1 MPRAQTNGIE
11 LEYESF
17 GDPSKPTV
25 LLIMGLGVQML
36 GWDERFCNMLA
47 DRGFHVVRFDNR
59 DIGLSTKIEGGAPP
73 NPLELMA
80 GNYSSASY
88 TLDDMADDTAG
99 LLDALDVDAAH
110 VVGVSMGGMIAQTLA
125 CRHPDRVLSLTSIM
139 SSTGSQETGQPK
151 PEVFAALITPTPSD
165 REGYVDAG
173 ASLFTLIGS
182 PAYPPDEDELR
193 ALIGASYDRCP
204 LPGRLLPPA
213 RRDPRLGRPRQG
225 DRRHQGADTG
235 DPRRGRPADR
245 PVRRRGH
252 GDRNPWIEA
261 GHHPR
266 HGARPAA
273 RPVATVHRRD
283 RREHRAGERPRCHA
297 RRLIAHVDM
306 DAFFV
311 AVEVRRRPELR
322 GKPVVVATGTDPGA
336 RGVVM
341 AASYEARKF
350 GVHSALPLATAHR
363 RCPDMVLVP
372 RDMELYREVSGQ
384 VMRVLREEVDRVEV
398 VGLDEA
404 YLDLAGST
412 FPKSDCRRVKHRI
425 REETG
430 LVCSIGLAP
439 NKLLAKIASDL
450 DKPDGFFVLTPER
463 MLDAVGDRPA
473 ALIPGVGPKTAERLR
488 QAGVRTVGDLAGAD
502 PAVLGRAV
510 GPRLGAELQARANGV
525 DERTVE
531 TERQPKSESAEITF
545 AQDVSDTDV
554 LHETLDRLAARV
566 CEGLGRSGYRGRTV
580 TVKVRLRPFRTFTRS
595 QTLEAP
601 TRDAALVAPL
611 ARELLG
617 RVEMDAPVRL
627 VGVGLSGL
635 EREAPREEG
644 ERLFSEA

>member
-1 MPRAQTNGIE
+1 
-11 LEYESF
+11 
-17 GDPSKPTV
+17 
-25 LLIMGLGVQML
+25 
-36 GWDERFCNMLA
+36 
-47 DRGFHVVRFDNR
+47 
-59 DIGLSTKIEGGAPP
+59 
-73 NPLELMA
+73 
-80 GNYSSASY
+80 
-88 TLDDMADDTAG
+88 
-99 LLDALDVDAAH
+99 
-110 VVGVSMGGMIAQTLA
+110 
-125 CRHPDRVLSLTSIM
+125 
-139 SSTGSQETGQPK
+139 
-151 PEVFAALITPTPSD
+151 
-165 REGYVDAG
+165 
-173 ASLFTLIGS
+173 
-182 PAYPPDEDELR
+182 
-193 ALIGASYDRCP
+193 
-204 LPGRLLPPA
+204 
-213 RRDPRLGRPRQG
+213 
-225 DRRHQGADTG
+225 
-235 DPRRGRPADR
+235 
-245 PVRRRGH
+245 
-252 GDRNPWIEA
+252 
-261 GHHPR
+261 
-266 HGARPAA
+266 
-273 RPVATVHRRD
+273 
-283 RREHRAGERPRCHA
+283 
-297 RRLIAHVDM
+297 M

-384 VMRVLREEVDRVEV
+384 VMRVLREEVDRVEI

-450 DKPDGFFVLTPER
+450 DKPDGFFMLTPEG
-463 MLDAVGDRPA
+463 MLDAVGDRSA

-488 QAGVRTVGDLAGAD
+488 QAGVRTVGELAGAD

-510 GPRLGAELQARANGV
+510 GPRLGTELQARANGV
-525 DERTVE
+525 DERTVQ
-531 TERQPKSESAEITF
+531 TEREPKSESAEITF
-545 AQDVSDTDV
+545 AQDVSDTDM
-554 LHETLDRLAARV
+554 LHETLDRLAAWV
-566 CEGLGRSGYRGRTV
+566 CEGLERSGYRGRTV

-635 EREAPREEG
+635 EREAPHEEG